1 MLISTHSQNPTP
13 LRSVRATVDFEG
25 VSDELLTIHVN
36 GVDTGVR
43 VRLDG
48 TGDGV
53 LLVAGDK
60 MFRHP
65 VGDSDD

>member
-1 MLISTHSQNPTP
+1 MQITTHEQNP
-13 LRSVRATVDFEG
+13 VGIRAIKAIVDFDGTPEEILC
-25 VSDELLTIHVN
+25 VHVN

-53 LLVAGDK
+53 MFVVGDK
-60 MFRHP
+60 MYRHP
-65 VGDSDD
+65 VGGSND

>member
-1 MLISTHSQNPTP
+1 MLITTHDQNPTP
-13 LRSVRATVDFEG
+13 LRSVKATVDFECG
-25 VSDELLTIHVN
+25 PDEVLHIHVN

-60 MFRHP
+60 MYRHP